1 MFELGGAGH
10 TLTERLHGTN
20 RQGHQCWRLFKSH
33 VQSSMRA
40 HAYKHTH
47 AHAHRHACKD
57 MYKERKVLDPYIKIK
72 IIKIG
77 RKCCELLIALFFSKP
92 DFHNLSKNDCLE
104 ICVAGADKLHP
115 PTHTHNCTLTKT
127 DLNRQLYIS
136 KVSLNS
142 IVYDRLNKSS
152 QTLQQSS
159 ARRVSSYS

>member
-115 PTHTHNCTLTKT
+115 PTHTHIT
-127 DLNRQLYIS
+127 
-136 KVSLNS
+136 
-142 IVYDRLNKSS
+142 
-152 QTLQQSS
+152 
-159 ARRVSSYS
+159 AP